1 LTTAAGPARRAGRHR
16 TEVLRAAGEV
26 IAARGVEGTRFSDV
40 STASGVPISTLQYY
54 FGNRDDMVIATLRH
68 VGAEE
73 VALLQRALDEAHD
86 ASAWEQLVGLIRIGV
101 AQDPARPA
109 HTWRLWVELWRSA
122 LRDDELKSDA
132 LDVAHRWREMLVAVV
147 QQGQRTGEF
156 RDDVSP
162 MTVAH
167 QTMCLIDGVGI
178 PAALRDPTLTSPVD
192 LVTDAVAA
200 LLDVETSRRKS
211 CRLRSWHA

>member
-1 LTTAAGPARRAGRHR
+1 MTTTARPARRAGRHR
-16 TEVLRAAGEV
+16 AEVLRAAGEV
-26 IAARGVEGTRFSDV
+26 VAARGVEGTRFSDV
-40 STASGVPISTLQYY
+40 SAASGVPISTLQYY
-54 FGNRDDMVIATLRH
+54 FGNRDDMIIAILRH

-73 VALLQRALDEAHD
+73 MALLQRTLDEARD
-86 ASAWEQLVGLIRIGV
+86 TSAWDRMVRLIRVGV

-122 LRDDELKSDA
+122 LRDEELKTDA
-132 LDVAHRWREMLVAVV
+132 LDVAHRWREMLVAVI
-147 QQGQRTGEF
+147 QQGQLAGEF

-178 PAALRDPTLTSPVD
+178 PAALGDPALTSPVA

-200 LLDVETSRRKS
+200 LLNVEMSRS
-211 CRLRSWHA
+211 QPV

>member
-1 LTTAAGPARRAGRHR
+1 MTTAPRPARRAGRHR
-16 TEVLRAAGEV
+16 AAVLRAAGEV
-26 IAARGVEGTRFSDV
+26 VAARGVEGTRFSDV
-40 STASGVPISTLQYY
+40 SAASGVPISTLQYY
-54 FGNRDDMVIATLRH
+54 FGNRDDMIIAILRH
-68 VGAEE
+68 VGVEE
-73 VALLQRALDEAHD
+73 MSLLQRTLEEAQD
-86 ASAWEQLVGLIRIGV
+86 ASAWDRMVRLIGVGV

-122 LRDDELKSDA
+122 LRDEELKTDA
-132 LDVAHRWREMLVAVV
+132 LDVAQRWREMLVAVI
-147 QQGQRTGEF
+147 QEGQLAGEF

-178 PAALRDPTLTSPVD
+178 PAALGDPALTSPVA

-200 LLDVETSRRKS
+200 LLDVETSRSRPV
-211 CRLRSWHA
+211 